1 MKHYDVI
8 ILGGGAGGLMCAAQ
22 LRQKSTLSIAIIEGN
37 NRPALKLKA
46 SGGGKC
52 NLTNVEVD
60 ESHYLGDQSL
70 IKHVLSA
77 FPQKALLEYFREGGL
92 RPVIRKERYYFC
104 PKSSDEVIS
113 ILMGKAHGCDV
124 LLGHKILSVEGHNPF
139 VVSTERGKFS
149 ADKIVVATGGASYK
163 ELGASDIGLKIAQS
177 YGIKT
182 VPFSPALVGLTLQPK
197 EFWMKELSGISCRAR
212 IHVAGKTLDEDLL
225 FAHKGISGLV
235 VLSASLYW
243 FKGEIV
249 IDFLPD
255 FDLDTI
261 KKEKNKIDGLKIGIV
276 GDLKYG
282 RTVYS
287 LLYALSNYDVDIRL
301 ISPESL
307 KIRSDS
313 IYEIQKK
320 ISLKESTN
328 LDEFIDELDV
338 IYVTRIQKERFP
350 DEEEYQKVRGSYKI
364 GLDVVNKMK
373 ENAIILHP
381 LPRVDEISTDVDST
395 KQAKYFQQAEYGK
408 FTRAAL
414 LSLVLNEKSL

>member
-8 ILGGGAGGLMCAAQ
+8 ILGAGASGLMCAAQ
-22 LRQKSTLSIAIIEGN
+22 LRQNSSLSVALIEGN

-60 ESHYLGDQSL
+60 ESHYLGDENL
-70 IKHVLSA
+70 VKEALSH
-77 FPQKALLEYFREGGL
+77 FTQRKLLDYFRDGGL

-113 ILMGKAHGCDV
+113 ILMGKANGCDL
-124 LLGHKILSVEGHNPF
+124 LLGHKILSLEGQNPF
-139 VVSTERGKFS
+139 ILTT
-149 ADKIVVATGGASYK
+149 DKGRFQASRVVVATGGASYK

-177 YGIKT
+177 YGIQI

-212 IHVAGKTLDEDLL
+212 IYVAGKTLDEDLL

-255 FDLDTI
+255 FDLNTI
-261 KKEKNKIDGLKIGIV
+261 RKEKKILSTALPLSKRLLKAFLEAVGLEDKPCNRLHADEWEKLLHIRHYAMAPSGTFGFSKAEACRGGVACSEIEPNSMESTKIDGLYFIGETVDVTGELGGYNFQWAFSSAVVCSSGIV
-276 GDLKYG
+276 SNHLK
-282 RTVYS
+282 
-287 LLYALSNYDVDIRL
+287 
-301 ISPESL
+301 
-307 KIRSDS
+307 K
-313 IYEIQKK
+313 
-320 ISLKESTN
+320 
-328 LDEFIDELDV
+328 
-338 IYVTRIQKERFP
+338 
-350 DEEEYQKVRGSYKI
+350 
-364 GLDVVNKMK
+364 
-373 ENAIILHP
+373 
-381 LPRVDEISTDVDST
+381 
-395 KQAKYFQQAEYGK
+395 
-408 FTRAAL
+408 
-414 LSLVLNEKSL
+414 